1 MNNSAACGIFTILWS
16 HCLSPDPH
24 ITITPLLYSGP
35 LTFSVSFF
43 LKCGHECWPVCIA
56 WACVWSALKS
66 YTNMYTPKASLHLL
80 CVCIQGC
87 FFYQLSLPLHCTS
100 KVFDTGKISSLL
112 SIKLG
117 WWCIFIQE
125 EWGEV
130 AWINSTPSTFMLLK
144 DRFATG
150 QMLGTERAQPQL
162 EALGPMGDMGSMV
175 FPRANWIHH
184 GFHGVGT
191 DGGAG

>member
-1 MNNSAACGIFTILWS
+1 M
-16 HCLSPDPH
+16 
-24 ITITPLLYSGP
+24 
-35 LTFSVSFF
+35 
-43 LKCGHECWPVCIA
+43 
-56 WACVWSALKS
+56 
-66 YTNMYTPKASLHLL
+66 
-80 CVCIQGC
+80 
-87 FFYQLSLPLHCTS
+87 
-100 KVFDTGKISSLL
+100 
-112 SIKLG
+112 
-117 WWCIFIQE
+117 
-125 EWGEV
+125 

-150 QMLGTERAQPQL
+150 QMLGTERVQPQL